1 MRSLA
6 LLAAIGTTAAC
17 TASSDAAYT
26 CMESLLSGAI
36 TVHWK
41 LSADETSMSVMA
53 VSTGSGYLGL
63 GFGTSM
69 SSSTGAIIAQDG
81 SAPALHDINGRTR
94 PQLATSDSVGYTD
107 LSQMRAGGTTT
118 VKFTRPTQGL
128 SLSQA
133 TMITAYHLTSETLVY
148 HTARTPFTAQLNASP
163 PTPSSTNASPPT
175 TPPPRAATPPPTAE
189 SAPAPGGCTQST
201 LKGGSEEYA
210 CEVEMGGGAGMHFGG
225 AVRGQGR
232 KVALAMEGTGS
243 YSLAWPENA
252 GLMAPA
258 SALVVEDSN
267 VRRVRITGKSS
278 AAIANDNSVLPDI
291 EDVAVTTVNGK
302 RVLSFRIAETQ
313 TSRRGASVLSGGQQN
328 VVNFNWAANPGT
340 LAYHG
345 GNKGSRTVDFER
357 GTATSVVKVPG
368 KVKVHAIF
376 MLVLWGVLAPC
387 GVLVKR
393 FGALCMPGNT
403 PYFAHGGIMVVV
415 VLATTVM
422 AALAFSDLRGGS
434 AHKGLGVTVFAVMW
448 VQVILAAGKAA
459 LGQDASTAKYVG
471 LGHAVLGSAVHILA
485 VAQMLV
491 GARDYNDRFP
501 GDDLGDDIKWAVI
514 AFAVSF
520 VVANIGGYLLKA
532 REPEAQKAPT
542 DTEPTGDAS

>member
-302 RVLSFRIAETQ
+302 RVLSFRIAEAQ
-313 TSRRGASVLSGGQQN
+313 TSRRGAHQTQQDDN
-328 VVNFNWAANPGT
+328 DVVNFNWAANPGP
-340 LAYHG
+340 LGYHG
-345 GNKGSRTVDFER
+345 TDRGSKTVDFAT
-357 GTATSVVKVPG
+357 GTAIAVVVVPSN
-368 KVKVHAIF
+368 VKTHAIV
-376 MLVLWGVLAPC
+376 MSLLWGILAPC

-393 FGALCMPGNT
+393 FGPLCMPGKV
-403 PYFAHGGIMVVV
+403 PYFTHSGVMLVVL
-415 VLATTVM
+415 LATTV
-422 AALAFSDLRGGS
+422 AGALAFSDMHGSS
-434 AHKGLGVTVFAVMW
+434 AHQKLGATVVAVMW
-448 VQVILAAGKAA
+448 VQVLLAAGKAVLMGGNESA
-459 LGQDASTAKYVG
+459 AKYVG
-471 LGHAVLGSAVHILA
+471 VGHAVLGSVLHIVA

-491 GARDYNDRFP
+491 GVRDYNDRYP
-501 GDDLGDDIKWAVI
+501 GDGLADDIQWAVI
-514 AFAVSF
+514 AFLVAF
-520 VVANIGGYLLKA
+520 VVANVAGFALKSSGK
-532 REPEAQKAPT
+532 QKDEKGTQPT
-542 DTEPTGDAS
+542 QTRQ